1 MNQTN
6 STISQALEP
15 ADYIIVGSEVFTI
28 LYTFMLIVLFFIFRK
43 QKELKYRGILP
54 YITVFAYWTFLVKIF
69 FINFS
74 LFNVANKNSWTFRFS
89 CWWGLIPFTPVLI
102 LFMMVQILSIGQYL
116 LKKRLDSLKE
126 VTWGLFDDRHSK
138 SLKIMAE
145 KMNKES
151 SKSDSLTTPRK
162 SLFSKSRSNSSKTVS
177 NSNSDK
183 QLDTMSEDSKSDSSD
198 KQMTKS
204 TSDKVIELRNFDETS
219 GTVDEKNKQYSKSV
233 DFDESEMVYVR
244 SMIKRIKFV
253 KFFTTDIFKFIVL
266 FLVFVFSILLHV
278 IVHGGIEI
286 FTTNA
291 CTFEKYIGS
300 VAVSSTVAP
309 LFIFFGWLL
318 TTVFMILDV
327 IFFIKE
333 EGCSIKKFYFEDD
346 PYGFRIEQ
354 LVGFVVLAVMVFLVT
369 FQMIGL
375 YAAVFTFGTTQS
387 DLPQGIVI
395 FRSIGLSFIQIFTV
409 TAFSAVGLVL
419 AIISWIK
426 MKFFQKKV
434 YDSEFDAFVST
445 KSGKDIF
452 KKYAKIEW
460 SLENILFFEE
470 IGKYEKIPSKKHA
483 QRRSKEIVQNY
494 IMTGSPLEVNLSHD
508 VRKNTMKKVDNFDE
522 YKEVYQSIFN
532 DALKETK
539 RNMRDTF
546 TRISVTKDYLIWKET
561 SKVLIDS
568 TVM

>member
-1 MNQTN
+1 M
-6 STISQALEP
+6 
-15 ADYIIVGSEVFTI
+15 
-28 LYTFMLIVLFFIFRK
+28 TFS
-43 QKELKYRGILP
+43 
-54 YITVFAYWTFLVKIF
+54 
-69 FINFS
+69 NFS
-74 LFNVANKNSWTFRFS
+74 SFS

-102 LFMMVQILSIGQYL
+102 LFIMVQILSIGQYL

-138 SLKIMAE
+138 SLKIVAE
-145 KMNKES
+145 RLNK
-151 SKSDSLTTPRK
+151 TTPTSVNDLKRSSFK
-162 SLFSKSRSNSSKTVS
+162 SLFSKSNSVNNESS
-177 NSNSDK
+177 QNSPKSTPKQNSDK
-183 QLDTMSEDSKSDSSD
+183 DLDSLSDGGKSDTSESAMIKSD
-198 KQMTKS
+198 M
-204 TSDKVIELRNFDETS
+204 VIELRNFDESSATKI
-219 GTVDEKNKQYSKSV
+219 EENNKQHSLKSV
-233 DFDESEMVYVR
+233 DFDDSELIYVR
-244 SMIKRIKFV
+244 KMIKRIKFLR
-253 KFFTTDIFKFIVL
+253 FFTTDIFKFVML
-266 FLVFVFSILLHV
+266 FIVFVVSLLSHL

-291 CTFEKYIGS
+291 CTFEKYPVSTAISAS
-300 VAVSSTVAP
+300 VAPV
-309 LFIFFGWLL
+309 FIFFGWLL

-333 EGCSIKKFYFEDD
+333 EGCSIKNFYFEDD

-354 LVGFVVLAVMVFLVT
+354 LVGFVVLGAML
-369 FQMIGL
+369 
-375 YAAVFTFGTTQS
+375 
-387 DLPQGIVI
+387 GIVTLQATLMSVTVISGSQREETFAFSI
-395 FRSIGLSFIQIFTV
+395 FRSILVGFVQIFIV
-409 TAFSAVGLVL
+409 TAFSAVGLIL
-419 AIISWIK
+419 SIISWIK

-522 YKEVYQSIFN
+522 YKEK
-532 DALKETK
+532 LKE
-539 RNMRDTF
+539 
-546 TRISVTKDYLIWKET
+546 I
-561 SKVLIDS
+561 
-568 TVM
+568 